1 MKRIISF
8 LKTDVKL
15 INSYFLFTIV
25 LIILVCIGY
34 SSYALFSFT
43 KTSTNIIEGTVG
55 KLKKPDL
62 ISLEIT
68 NNPTKTI
75 YAVGEN
81 FDSSGM
87 VILANYSN
95 NKTKVITDY
104 SITDGNNLSLSKN
117 SVTISYTENEITKS
131 VTTNI
136 VVASKTLN
144 ENSWDVISKVASA
157 GKGKEFWSVGDT
169 KNVILNGNVGD
180 YLTLEN
186 LSIDVFI
193 IGFDHNASVEGD
205 NRIHFQFGK
214 MNGETVA
221 IVDKRHG
228 SFVSDTTKI
237 SFVVELK
244 TTDSFTWLTSNIRN
258 AVLGADVDSPLSPK
272 ENTFLS
278 VLPLELREVLRP
290 CPKYTNN
297 VYNSMSSNMT
307 LTPEI
312 IFLLSQYE
320 YYGTNS
326 DQTTEDEKNY
336 QKQYEYY
343 ANGGSQAKKR
353 HNRITATARDWTR
366 SVVKGWRG
374 WTHVNRDGTSYY
386 EAPNAD
392 FGIAPAFVVG
402 K

>member
-15 INSYFLFTIV
+15 INSYFLFAIV

-117 SVTISYTENEITKS
+117 SVTISYTENDITKN

-144 ENSWDVISKVASA
+144 ENSWDAISKVASA

-193 IGFDHNASVEGD
+193 IGFDHNAS
-205 NRIHFQFGK
+205 I
-214 MNGETVA
+214 
-221 IVDKRHG
+221 
-228 SFVSDTTKI
+228 
-237 SFVVELK
+237 
-244 TTDSFTWLTSNIRN
+244 
-258 AVLGADVDSPLSPK
+258 
-272 ENTFLS
+272 
-278 VLPLELREVLRP
+278 
-290 CPKYTNN
+290 
-297 VYNSMSSNMT
+297 
-307 LTPEI
+307 
-312 IFLLSQYE
+312 
-320 YYGTNS
+320 
-326 DQTTEDEKNY
+326 
-336 QKQYEYY
+336 
-343 ANGGSQAKKR
+343 
-353 HNRITATARDWTR
+353 
-366 SVVKGWRG
+366 
-374 WTHVNRDGTSYY
+374 
-386 EAPNAD
+386 
-392 FGIAPAFVVG
+392 
-402 K
+402 

>member
-1 MKRIISF
+1 MKRFINF
-8 LKTDVKL
+8 LKTDIKI
-15 INSYFLFTIV
+15 INSYFLLLII

-34 SSYALFSFT
+34 SSYALFSFS

-55 KLKKPDL
+55 EIKKPDL
-62 ISLEIT
+62 ISLKIS
-68 NNPTKTI
+68 NVPTKTI

-81 FDSSGM
+81 FDFSGM
-87 VILANYSN
+87 IILANYSN
-95 NKTKVITDY
+95 NKTKIITDY
-104 SITDGNNLSLSKN
+104 SVTDGSNLSLAKN

-131 VTTNI
+131 VTADI

-157 GKGKEFWSVGDT
+157 GKEKEFWSVGDT

-214 MNGETVA
+214 MDGETVA
-221 IVDKRHG
+221 IVDKRHV
-228 SFVSDTTKI
+228 SFVTDTTKI
-237 SFVVELK
+237 SFAVDLT

-258 AVLGADVDSPLSPK
+258 AVLGADVDSTLSPK

-278 VLPLELREVLRP
+278 FLPLKLCEVLKP

-297 VYNSMSSNMT
+297 VYNSMGSDMV

-353 HNRITATARDWTR
+353 HNRLTATARDWTR

-374 WTHVNRDGTSYY
+374 WAHVNKDGTSYY
-386 EAPNAD
+386 EAPNANL
-392 FGIAPAFVVG
+392 GIAPAFVVG